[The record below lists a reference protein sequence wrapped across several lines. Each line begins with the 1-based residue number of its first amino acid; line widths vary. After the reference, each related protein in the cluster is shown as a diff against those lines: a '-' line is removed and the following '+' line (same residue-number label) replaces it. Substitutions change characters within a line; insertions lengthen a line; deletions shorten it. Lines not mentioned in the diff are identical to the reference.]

1 MQVGDV
7 KMSILADDHQGWL
20 LCDGRSLLKTEHVD
34 LSNVVGTRFGSVDA
48 THFNLPDARGRVLG
62 ASNQTFFI
70 GDKVGAASQTLSTS
84 NMPSHSHVYQDAYFA
99 ENFNNT
105 QTVFGTKSATDE
117 DNGFFYRQSDG
128 SSSTNPSDL
137 STSSVGGNAPL
148 YPHYLLA
155 TRSSTGVCNSRPHTM
170 STTTFECGVCCTE
183 GKETAKWKRVACPG
197 CDYVVCSPCQ
207 KQYAKI
213 ECMNCRSLFAT
224 ALATERLG
232 AKFVQQTAKQ
242 TVLQELMTQQRREL
256 DTIGPL
262 VEWTKQSRE
271 IKKTRRFGIRV
282 QVMADGEEEG
292 GGVSTRLPPKPLRTP
307 MLRVTCPCPV
317 NDCRGSVVGRHCN
330 VCKIEVC
337 DACLIRC
344 DADTHHVCDPNV
356 LETMKELRDH
366 TKPCPS
372 CSALIHKTEGCDHM
386 HCTNCNTHFSYRHL
400 TILTS
405 SSNYHYRERL
415 IRRQQQDQEQQQQQQ
430 DQDICTVSSE
440 HDRIP
445 QSVMRETMEAAN
457 VTVHADLMDAL
468 YQTPKAVRYLRAT
481 EFQEIEISRKSR
493 DKFDELQVKYA
504 LGELT
509 DKQWE
514 SYVYRNYM
522 RQQSYELL
530 SGILHVYLANTD
542 GFQSE
547 LYHALRNGVCTAD
560 FEANLTQR
568 VQTLID
574 IVNQN
579 IWDIHVDLDSTSTT
593 VLRIRSVGQYDQGC
607 CSKVSVKDSSSNV
620 VDDDMEV
627 VNDIMLPIQLYAHQ
641 HEHVAKLQAYLQKY
655 HFAID
660 LSPLGTGKT
669 YTAAKIYQDSSDF
682 RHIVTI
688 SPLSVKTK
696 WIQVNADYRLQCRA
710 NLTYGE
716 IAGKRFC
723 SPKCGFLIRND
734 FTVDMPQENGM
745 MRRVDKYNFTTT
757 EGFRQLVEE
766 GVLLVLDEFQQIKN
780 DCAQTEACETLILD
794 IFESFQRGNGKS
806 RVLLLSGS
814 PIDKECQA
822 VRLFKTLGIMRH
834 PKIVSGHQF
843 AGINEIVRYLH
854 DAFRSRSKQ
863 KGNFFIL
870 QTSSRYIREAGNGMY
885 HQYAWGA
892 QRYAF
897 ELFVHVV
904 KANATS
910 AMDPLRSDDGVVLNK
925 YNGYFHLNEEANLEK
940 MRKAVEDLTELRE
953 LQTRMRTEAPVAG
966 TGATIIRQMMRLLI
980 VVETSKIDTF
990 ARLARTQL
998 ESHPCK
1004 KVVLGVNF
1012 LDTIA
1017 DLSTLLAEYDP
1028 LIFDGSKTIKQRT
1041 DILAKFQSPS
1051 TEYRVLIGNTSVL
1064 SSGIDLDDKDG
1075 GYPRVCYVS
1084 PNFKTIDIYQLGH
1097 RFKRGLDTRSSTD
1110 IYMVYSDNRSERHV
1124 IEALSH
1130 KGEVMKRV
1138 TSEQSE
1144 AGVVFPCDYV
1154 EFVEE

>member
-1 MQVGDV
+1 M
-7 KMSILADDHQGWL
+7 
-20 LCDGRSLLKTEHVD
+20 
-34 LSNVVGTRFGSVDA
+34 
-48 THFNLPDARGRVLG
+48 
-62 ASNQTFFI
+62 
-70 GDKVGAASQTLSTS
+70 
-84 NMPSHSHVYQDAYFA
+84 
-99 ENFNNT
+99 
-105 QTVFGTKSATDE
+105 
-117 DNGFFYRQSDG
+117 
-128 SSSTNPSDL
+128 
-137 STSSVGGNAPL
+137 
-148 YPHYLLA
+148 
-155 TRSSTGVCNSRPHTM
+155 
-170 STTTFECGVCCTE
+170 FECGVCCTE
-183 GKETAKWKRVACPG
+183 AKETAKWKRVACPG
-197 CDYVVCSPCQ
+197 CDYAVCSPCQ

-213 ECMNCRSLFAT
+213 ECMNCRSLFTTAFAT
-224 ALATERLG
+224 DRLG
-232 AKFVQQTAKQ
+232 SKFVQQTAKQ
-242 TVLQELMTQQRREL
+242 TVLAELMTQQRREL
-256 DTIGPL
+256 ESIGPL
-262 VEWTKQSRE
+262 VEWTKQCRE
-271 IKKTRRFGIRV
+271 IKKTKRFGIRV
-282 QVMADGEEEG
+282 QVMAENDATTTT
-292 GGVSTRLPPKPLRTP
+292 TRLPSKPLRTP
-307 MLRVTCPCPV
+307 MLRITCPCPV

-330 VCKIEVC
+330 VCKIHVC
-337 DACLIRC
+337 DACLSPC
-344 DADTHHVCDPNV
+344 DDASNHVCDANV
-356 LETMKELRDH
+356 LETIKELREN

-400 TILTS
+400 TILTN

-415 IRRQQQDQEQQQQQQ
+415 IQRAAALETHQ
-430 DQDICTVSSE
+430 SSE
-440 HDRIP
+440 DVCVVSLDHDRIP
-445 QSVMRETMEAAN
+445 LAVLREAMESAN
-457 VTVHADLMDAL
+457 VTVNANVMDAL
-468 YQTPKAVRYLRAT
+468 YQTPKAVRYLRST

-504 LGELT
+504 MGELT

-547 LYHALRNGVCTAD
+547 LYHAIRHGLATDAFVETLQTR
-560 FEANLTQR
+560 L
-568 VQTLID
+568 QTLID

-579 IWDIHVDLDSTSTT
+579 IWDIHTDLDATSTT
-593 VLRIRSVGQYDQGC
+593 VLRIRSIGQRDQGY
-607 CSKVSVKDSSSNV
+607 CSKVSVNAPTQDLDTMM
-620 VDDDMEV
+620 VDELPPEDATT
-627 VNDIMLPIQLYAHQ
+627 LPIRLYPHQL
-641 HEHVAKLQAYLQKY
+641 EHVARIKAYLEKF

-669 YTAAKIYQDSSDF
+669 YTAAKVFQDGLY

-696 WIQVNADYRLQCRA
+696 WVQVDRDNRLQCRS

-716 IAGKRFC
+716 IAGKRFS
-723 SPKCGFLIRND
+723 SPKCGFLVRND
-734 FTVDMPQENGM
+734 YTVDMPQENGM
-745 MRRVDKYNFTTT
+745 IRSVDKYNFTTT
-757 EGFRQLVEE
+757 EVFRQLVEE

-794 IFESFQRGNGKS
+794 IFESFKRGGKS
-806 RVLLLSGS
+806 RVMLLSGS

-854 DAFRSRSKQ
+854 DAFRTRLTQ
-863 KGNFFIL
+863 KGNLYIL
-870 QTSSRYIREAGNGMY
+870 QTSSRYIRDGGNGLY

-904 KANATS
+904 KPKATS
-910 AMDPLRSDDGVVLNK
+910 AMDPLRSDDGIVLNK

-940 MRKAVEDLTELRE
+940 MRTAVEGLNELRE
-953 LQTRMRTEAPVAG
+953 LQARLRTEAPVAG

-990 ARLARTQL
+990 VRLARAQL
-998 ESHPCK
+998 DAHPCK
-1004 KVVLGVNF
+1004 KVVIGVNF
-1012 LDTIA
+1012 LDTMA
-1017 DLSTLLAEYDP
+1017 DLNTLLAEYDP

-1041 DILAKFQSPS
+1041 DILAKFQAPS
-1051 TEYRVLIGNTSVL
+1051 TEHRVLIGNTSVL

-1130 KGEVMKRV
+1130 KGEIMKRV
-1138 TSEQSE
+1138 TVEQSD
-1144 AGVVFPCDYV
+1144 AGIVFPCDYV
-1154 EFVEE
+1154 EYVEE